1 MSSSPAFGAPNA
13 ETQTWPILTEAEIDR
28 ARPYGR
34 VRQAQLGEILYR
46 PGDVGVPCYILLS
59 ATVQIAQ
66 PSIDGERLVTNHCPG
81 TFTGEAGMI
90 AGQRALV
97 LARVIQGGEVLEL
110 RPADLRTFVAR
121 DPRLNELFLRAF
133 VLRRLLL
140 INRQLGN
147 VVVIGSRHSADTLR
161 LREFLGRNGHPYT
174 YVDLDLDDAS
184 RNFLDRFAIGVSEI
198 PIVICNGTTVLR
210 NPSTSQLADLRAQ
223 IGSRTNCIVF
233 FDAEPDVPYADA
245 VCTIDQIEQ
254 TPASV
259 VFAHTANKIAPGPVI
274 RRLSQQRT

>member
-1 MSSSPAFGAPNA
+1 MSSSPTHSSPNA
-13 ETQTWPILTEAEIDR
+13 ETQTCPVLTDVEIDR

-46 PGDVGVPCYILLS
+46 PGEVGASCYILLS
-59 ATVQIAQ
+59 ATVQIVQ
-66 PSIDGERLVTNHCPG
+66 PSIDGERLITNHCPG

-90 AGQRALV
+90 AGQRTLV

-110 RPADLRTFVAR
+110 RPEGLRTLVAR
-121 DPRLNELFLRAF
+121 DAGLSEIFLRAF

-147 VVVIGSRHSADTLR
+147 AVVIGSRHSADTLR

-184 RNFLDRFAIGVSEI
+184 RNLLDRFAIAVSEI
-198 PIVICNGTTVLR
+198 PIVICNGTTVYFQVTRPNYGRMLPKVSTTYRKINLR
-210 NPSTSQLADLRAQ
+210 MIRQSWLVLCQQ
-223 IGSRTNCIVF
+223 IGARAWLISRNGS
-233 FDAEPDVPYADA
+233 
-245 VCTIDQIEQ
+245 
-254 TPASV
+254 PA
-259 VFAHTANKIAPGPVI
+259 N
-274 RRLSQQRT
+274 RQRNRLTR